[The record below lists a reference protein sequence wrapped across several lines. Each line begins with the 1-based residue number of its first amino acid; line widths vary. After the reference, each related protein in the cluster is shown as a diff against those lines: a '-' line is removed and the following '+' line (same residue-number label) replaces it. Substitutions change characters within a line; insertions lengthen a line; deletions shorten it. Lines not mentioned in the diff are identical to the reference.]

1 MYGNFLRLKDTIG
14 SGVMLPTHRGVF
26 PHGII
31 PSSGGTF
38 VEKKGALGNILIII
52 AGLFWGSMGI
62 FVRHLNGLGFTSIQV
77 ACLRLV
83 MAGVLFALIL
93 LIKDPKGFRINVRDI
108 PLFLALGLVSI
119 LFFTC
124 CYFTAIRL
132 MTMSTAAILLYTS
145 PIWVMILAII
155 FLKEKVTSKK
165 IIALVLA
172 FAGCVLVS
180 GFGGKVSIIGILVGL
195 GSGLGYG
202 LYSIFG
208 TFALKKYSPLTV
220 TCYTFLIAGLGS
232 IVVSNPVDLAAKI
245 SAADNKLAL
254 FGFVLLTSVVTAVK
268 PFLLYTLGL
277 NMTTAGKAAVLA
289 TVEPAAAT
297 LFGFFVMKETVG
309 PAAIAGIALVFA
321 TIIILSVGKKES

>member
-1 MYGNFLRLKDTIG
+1 M
-14 SGVMLPTHRGVF
+14 
-26 PHGII
+26 
-31 PSSGGTF
+31 
-38 VEKKGALGNILIII
+38 EKKGYLGDILIII

-62 FVRHLNGLGFTSIQV
+62 FVRHLNDLGFSSIQV
-77 ACLRLV
+77 ACLRLTT
-83 MAGVLFALIL
+83 AGILFALIL
-93 LIKDPKGFRINVRDI
+93 LIKDRKGFKIALRDI

-145 PIWVMILAII
+145 PIWVMVLAII
-155 FLKEKVTSKK
+155 FLKEKFTIQKL
-165 IIALVLA
+165 IALILA

-180 GFGGKVSIIGILVGL
+180 GFGGKVTVVGILVGL

-208 TFALKKYSPLTV
+208 TFALKKYSPYTV

-232 IVVSNPVDLAAKI
+232 IFVANPVDLVSKI
-245 SAADNKLAL
+245 STIENKPAL
-254 FGFVLLTSVVTAVK
+254 FGFVLLTAVVTAVI

-309 PAAIAGIALVFA
+309 PVAIAGILLVFA
-321 TIIILSVGKKES
+321 AIIVLSLRKKES

>member
-1 MYGNFLRLKDTIG
+1 MNR
-14 SGVMLPTHRGVF
+14 
-26 PHGII
+26 GII
-31 PSSGGTF
+31 RPLGGT
-38 VEKKGALGNILIII
+38 VVEKTEKKGALGGILIVI
-52 AGLFWGSMGI
+52 AGLFWGSMGL
-62 FVRHLNGLGFTSIQV
+62 FVRHLNSLGFTSIQV

-83 MAGVLFALIL
+83 TAGILFALIL
-93 LIKDPKGFRINVRDI
+93 LIKDPKGFKISPKDI

-145 PIWVMILAII
+145 PIWVMILAVF
-155 FLKEKVTSKK
+155 FLKEKINTKK

-180 GFGGKVSIIGILVGL
+180 GFGGKVTPVGILVGL

-208 TFALKKYSPLTV
+208 SFALKKYSPLTV
-220 TCYTFLIAGLGS
+220 TCYTFLIAGAGS
-232 IVVSNPVDLAAKI
+232 VFVSDPADLITKI
-245 SAADNKLAL
+245 SSNGNKPAL
-254 FGFVLLTSVVTAVK
+254 FGFVLLTSVITAVI

-277 NMTTAGKAAVLA
+277 NRTTAGRAAVLA

-297 LFGFFVMKETVG
+297 LFGFFVMKETIG
-309 PAAIAGIALVFA
+309 PVAVLGILLVFA
-321 TIIILSVGKKES
+321 AIMILSIRNKETVKP

>member
-1 MYGNFLRLKDTIG
+1 M
-14 SGVMLPTHRGVF
+14 
-26 PHGII
+26 
-31 PSSGGTF
+31 
-38 VEKKGALGNILIII
+38 EKHSVTGDILIII

-62 FVRHLNGLGFTSIQV
+62 FVRHLNGLGFTSVQV

-83 MAGVLFALIL
+83 TAGILFAVIL
-93 LIKDPKGFRINVRDI
+93 LIKDPKGFKIKVKDI

-145 PIWVMILAII
+145 PIWVMILAVI
-155 FLKEKVTSKK
+155 FLKEKLTARKV
-165 IIALVLA
+165 IALILA

-180 GFGGKVSIIGILVGL
+180 GFGGKVTLPGILFGL

-208 TFALKKYSPLTV
+208 SFALRKYSPFTV

-232 IVVSNPVDLAAKI
+232 IAVSDPADLFSKI
-245 SAADNKLAL
+245 ASADNRLAL
-254 FGFVLLTSVVTAVK
+254 AGFVLLTAVVTAVI
-268 PFLLYTLGL
+268 PFLFYTLGL
-277 NMTTAGKAAVLA
+277 NRTTAGRAAVLA

-297 LFGFFVMKETVG
+297 LFGVFVMNER
-309 PAAIAGIALVFA
+309 IGIASAVGILLVFA
-321 TIIILSVGKKES
+321 AIIVLSIKQKKQDN

>member
-1 MYGNFLRLKDTIG
+1 MENTAA
-14 SGVMLPTHRGVF
+14 
-26 PHGII
+26 
-31 PSSGGTF
+31 
-38 VEKKGALGNILIII
+38 KKSPLGDILIII

-77 ACLRLV
+77 ACVRLV
-83 MAGVLFALIL
+83 TAGIIFALIL
-93 LIKDPKGFRINVRDI
+93 LIKDPKGFRISIKDI
-108 PLFLALGLVSI
+108 PLFFALGLVSI

-145 PIWVMILAII
+145 PIWVMLLSVI
-155 FLKEKVTSKK
+155 FLKEKITSRK
-165 IIALVLA
+165 ITALILA

-180 GFGGKVSIIGILVGL
+180 GFGGKVTLTGVLAGL

-208 TFALKKYSPLTV
+208 TFALKKYKPLTV

-232 IVVSNPVDLAAKI
+232 VFVSDPADLISKI
-245 SAADNKLAL
+245 SAAESMPKL
-254 FGFVLLTSVVTAVK
+254 FGFIVLTAIVTAVI
-268 PFLLYTLGL
+268 PFLLYTVGL
-277 NMTTAGKAAVLA
+277 NMTTASKAAVLA

-297 LFGFFVMKETVG
+297 LFGFFVMKETIG
-309 PAAIAGIALVFA
+309 PAAICGIVLVFA
-321 TIIILSVGKKES
+321 AITVLSVQPRKEK

>member
-1 MYGNFLRLKDTIG
+1 M
-14 SGVMLPTHRGVF
+14 
-26 PHGII
+26 
-31 PSSGGTF
+31 
-38 VEKKGALGNILIII
+38 EKHSVTGDILIII

-62 FVRHLNGLGFTSIQV
+62 FVRHLNGLGFTSVQV

-83 MAGVLFALIL
+83 TAGILFAVIL
-93 LIKDPKGFRINVRDI
+93 LIKDPKGFKIKVKDI
-108 PLFLALGLVSI
+108 PLFLALGFVSI

-145 PIWVMILAII
+145 PIWVMILAVI
-155 FLKEKVTSKK
+155 FLKEKLTARKV
-165 IIALVLA
+165 IALVLA

-180 GFGGKVSIIGILVGL
+180 GFGGKVTLPGILVGL

-208 TFALKKYSPLTV
+208 SFALRKYSPFTV

-232 IVVSNPVDLAAKI
+232 IAVSDPADLFSKI
-245 SAADNKLAL
+245 ASADNRLAL
-254 FGFVLLTSVVTAVK
+254 AGFVLLTAVVTAVI
-268 PFLLYTLGL
+268 PFLFYTLGL
-277 NMTTAGKAAVLA
+277 NRTTAGRAAVLA

-297 LFGFFVMKETVG
+297 LFGVFVMNER
-309 PAAIAGIALVFA
+309 IGIASAVGILLVFA
-321 TIIILSVGKKES
+321 AIIVLSIKQKKQDN

>member
-1 MYGNFLRLKDTIG
+1 M
-14 SGVMLPTHRGVF
+14 
-26 PHGII
+26 
-31 PSSGGTF
+31 
-38 VEKKGALGNILIII
+38 EKKGYLGDILIII

-62 FVRHLNGLGFTSIQV
+62 FVRHLNDLGFSSIQV
-77 ACLRLV
+77 ACLRLTT
-83 MAGVLFALIL
+83 AGILFALIL
-93 LIKDPKGFRINVRDI
+93 LIKYRKGFKIALRDI

-155 FLKEKVTSKK
+155 FLKEKFTIQKL
-165 IIALVLA
+165 IALILA

-180 GFGGKVSIIGILVGL
+180 GFGGKITVVGILVGL

-208 TFALKKYSPLTV
+208 TFALKKYSPYTV

-232 IVVSNPVDLAAKI
+232 IFVANPVDLASKI
-245 SAADNKLAL
+245 SAVENKPAL
-254 FGFVLLTSVVTAVK
+254 FGFVLLTAVVTAVI

-297 LFGFFVMKETVG
+297 LFGFFVMKEKVG
-309 PAAIAGIALVFA
+309 PVAIVGIVLVFA
-321 TIIILSVGKKES
+321 AIIVLGLKKKPADQ

>member
-1 MYGNFLRLKDTIG
+1 M
-14 SGVMLPTHRGVF
+14 
-26 PHGII
+26 
-31 PSSGGTF
+31 
-38 VEKKGALGNILIII
+38 EKKGYLGDILIII

-62 FVRHLNGLGFTSIQV
+62 FVRHLNDLGFSSIQV
-77 ACLRLV
+77 ACLRLTT
-83 MAGVLFALIL
+83 AGILFALIL
-93 LIKDPKGFRINVRDI
+93 LIKDRKGFKISLRDI

-145 PIWVMILAII
+145 PIWVMVLAII
-155 FLKEKVTSKK
+155 FLKEKFTIQKL
-165 IIALVLA
+165 IALILA

-180 GFGGKVSIIGILVGL
+180 GFGGKVTVVGILVGL

-208 TFALKKYSPLTV
+208 TFALKKYSPYTV

-232 IVVSNPVDLAAKI
+232 IFVADPVDLVSKI
-245 SAADNKLAL
+245 SSIENKPAL
-254 FGFVLLTSVVTAVK
+254 FGFVLLTAVVTAVI

-309 PAAIAGIALVFA
+309 PVAIAGILLVFA
-321 TIIILSVGKKES
+321 AIIVLSLRKKES

>member
-1 MYGNFLRLKDTIG
+1 MGKTKNYIG
-14 SGVMLPTHRGVF
+14 D
-26 PHGII
+26 
-31 PSSGGTF
+31 
-38 VEKKGALGNILIII
+38 ILIII

-62 FVRHLNGLGFTSIQV
+62 FVHHLNDLGFTSIQV
-77 ACLRLV
+77 ACLRLTT
-83 MAGVLFALIL
+83 AGLIFALVL
-93 LIKDPKGFRINVRDI
+93 LIKDRKGFKINAKDI

-145 PIWVMILAII
+145 PIWVMVLAII
-155 FLKEKVTSKK
+155 FLKEKFSVQKL
-165 IIALVLA
+165 IALVLA

-180 GFGGKVSIIGILVGL
+180 GFGGKVTVVGILVGL

-208 TFALKKYSPLTV
+208 TFALKKYSPYTV
-220 TCYTFLIAGLGS
+220 TCYTFLVAGFGS
-232 IVVSNPVDLAAKI
+232 IFVANPPDLIAKI
-245 SAADNKLAL
+245 SAVDNKLSL
-254 FGFVLLTSVVTAVK
+254 FGFVLLTAVVTAVI

-277 NMTTAGKAAVLA
+277 NKTTAGRAAVLA

-297 LFGFFVMKETVG
+297 LFGFFVMGEKVG
-309 PAAIAGIALVFA
+309 LVAIAGIILVFA
-321 TIIILSVGKKES
+321 AIVVLSVKSTSK

>member
-1 MYGNFLRLKDTIG
+1 MC
-14 SGVMLPTHRGVF
+14 
-26 PHGII
+26 
-31 PSSGGTF
+31 
-38 VEKKGALGNILIII
+38 VEKKSYLGDILIII

-62 FVRHLNGLGFTSIQV
+62 FVRHLNNLGFTSIQV
-77 ACLRLV
+77 ACLRLTT
-83 MAGVLFALIL
+83 AGILFAIIL
-93 LIKDPKGFRINVRDI
+93 LIKDPKGFKIKVRDI

-155 FLKEKVTSKK
+155 FLKEKITVQK
-165 IIALVLA
+165 IAALILA

-180 GFGGKVSIIGILVGL
+180 GFGGKVSVIGMLVGL

-232 IVVSNPVDLAAKI
+232 IVVASPADLI
-245 SAADNKLAL
+245 SRISSSGNLLNL
-254 FGFVLLTSVVTAVK
+254 FGFMLLTSIVTAVI

-297 LFGFFVMKETVG
+297 LFGFFVMKETIG
-309 PAAIAGIALVFA
+309 PVAIAGIALVFA
-321 TIIILSVGKKES
+321 AIAVLSIHK

>member
-1 MYGNFLRLKDTIG
+1 
-14 SGVMLPTHRGVF
+14 
-26 PHGII
+26 
-31 PSSGGTF
+31 
-38 VEKKGALGNILIII
+38 VEKNSLLGDILIII

-83 MAGVLFALIL
+83 FAGILFALIL
-93 LIKDPKGFRINVRDI
+93 LIRDPKGFKIKPKDI

-145 PIWVMILAII
+145 PIWVMILAVI
-155 FLKEKVTSKK
+155 FLKEKITVQK
-165 IIALVLA
+165 IIALILA

-180 GFGGKVSIIGILVGL
+180 GFGGKVTVIGILVGL

-220 TCYTFLIAGLGS
+220 TCYTFLIAGTGS
-232 IVVSNPVDLAAKI
+232 VIVADPVGLIAKI
-245 SAADNKLAL
+245 NASGSRLSL
-254 FGFVLLTSVVTAVK
+254 FGFVLLTSVVTAVI
-268 PFLLYTLGL
+268 PFLFYTLGL
-277 NMTTAGKAAVLA
+277 NRTTAGKAAVLA

-297 LFGFFVMKETVG
+297 LFGFFVMKEQVG
-309 PAAIAGIALVFA
+309 PVSVLGILLVFA
-321 TIIILSVGKKES
+321 AIFVLSVKKRATSQN

>member
-1 MYGNFLRLKDTIG
+1 M
-14 SGVMLPTHRGVF
+14 
-26 PHGII
+26 
-31 PSSGGTF
+31 
-38 VEKKGALGNILIII
+38 EKKGYLGDILIII

-62 FVRHLNGLGFTSIQV
+62 FVRHLNDLGFSSIQV
-77 ACLRLV
+77 ACLRLTT
-83 MAGVLFALIL
+83 AGILFALIL
-93 LIKDPKGFRINVRDI
+93 LIKDRKGFKIALRDI

-155 FLKEKVTSKK
+155 FLKEKFTIQKL
-165 IIALVLA
+165 IALILA

-180 GFGGKVSIIGILVGL
+180 GFGGKVTVVGILVGL

-208 TFALKKYSPLTV
+208 TFALKKYSPYTV

-232 IVVSNPVDLAAKI
+232 IFVSNPVDLVSKI
-245 SAADNKLAL
+245 SSIENKPAL
-254 FGFVLLTSVVTAVK
+254 FGFVLLTAVVTAVI

-309 PAAIAGIALVFA
+309 PVAIAGILLVFA
-321 TIIILSVGKKES
+321 AIIVLSLRKKES

>member
-1 MYGNFLRLKDTIG
+1 M
-14 SGVMLPTHRGVF
+14 
-26 PHGII
+26 
-31 PSSGGTF
+31 
-38 VEKKGALGNILIII
+38 EKKSFLGDILIII

-77 ACLRLV
+77 ACMRLTT
-83 MAGVLFALIL
+83 AGIIFALIL
-93 LIKDPKGFRINVRDI
+93 LIKEPKGFKIKPKDI

-155 FLKEKVTSKK
+155 FLKEKITPQKV
-165 IIALVLA
+165 IALILA
-172 FAGCVLVS
+172 FIGCVLVS
-180 GFGGKVSIIGILVGL
+180 GFGGKVSAIGILVGL

-208 TFALKKYSPLTV
+208 TFALRKYSPFTV
-220 TCYTFLIAGLGS
+220 TTYTFLIAGLGS
-232 IVVSNPVDLAAKI
+232 ILVANPVDLADKI
-245 SAADNKLAL
+245 TKTESKPGLL
-254 FGFVLLTSVVTAVK
+254 GFVLLTSVVTAVI

-277 NMTTAGKAAVLA
+277 NRTTAGKAAVLA

-297 LFGFFVMKETVG
+297 LFGFFVMGEKIG
-309 PAAIAGIALVFA
+309 IIAICGILMVFLA
-321 TIIILSVGKKES
+321 IIVLSLREKASK

>member
-1 MYGNFLRLKDTIG
+1 MEKT
-14 SGVMLPTHRGVF
+14 
-26 PHGII
+26 
-31 PSSGGTF
+31 
-38 VEKKGALGNILIII
+38 EKKGALGGILIVI
-52 AGLFWGSMGI
+52 AGLFWGSMGL
-62 FVRHLNGLGFTSIQV
+62 FVRHLNSLGFTSIQV

-83 MAGVLFALIL
+83 TAGILFALIL
-93 LIKDPKGFRINVRDI
+93 LIKDPKGFKISPKDI

-145 PIWVMILAII
+145 PIWVMILAVF
-155 FLKEKVTSKK
+155 FLKEKINTKK
-165 IIALVLA
+165 IIALILA

-180 GFGGKVSIIGILVGL
+180 GFGGKVTPVGILVGL

-208 TFALKKYSPLTV
+208 SFALKKYSPLTV
-220 TCYTFLIAGLGS
+220 TCYTFLIAGAGS
-232 IVVSNPVDLAAKI
+232 VFVSNPADLITKI
-245 SAADNKLAL
+245 SSNSNKPAL
-254 FGFVLLTSVVTAVK
+254 FGFVLLTSVITAVI

-277 NMTTAGKAAVLA
+277 NRTTAGRAAVLA

-297 LFGFFVMKETVG
+297 LFGFFVMKETIG
-309 PAAIAGIALVFA
+309 PVAVLGILLVFA
-321 TIIILSVGKKES
+321 AIMILSIRNKETVKP

>member
-1 MYGNFLRLKDTIG
+1 M
-14 SGVMLPTHRGVF
+14 
-26 PHGII
+26 
-31 PSSGGTF
+31 
-38 VEKKGALGNILIII
+38 EKKSILGDILIII

-62 FVRHLNGLGFTSIQV
+62 FVRHLNELGFSSIQV

-83 MAGVLFALIL
+83 TAGILFAIIL
-93 LIKDPKGFRINVRDI
+93 LIKDPKGFKISIRDI
-108 PLFLALGLVSI
+108 PLFLALGIVSI

-155 FLKEKVTSKK
+155 FLKEKFSIQKL
-165 IIALVLA
+165 IALILA

-180 GFGGKVSIIGILVGL
+180 GFGGKVTVVGILVGL

-208 TFALKKYSPLTV
+208 TFALKKYSTFTV
-220 TCYTFLIAGLGS
+220 TCYTVLIAGLGS
-232 IVVSNPVDLAAKI
+232 IFVANPPDLISKI
-245 SAADNKLAL
+245 QAVDNKLSL
-254 FGFVLLTSVVTAVK
+254 FGFVLLTSVVTAVI
-268 PFLLYTLGL
+268 PFMLYTLGL
-277 NMTTAGKAAVLA
+277 NITTAGRAAVLA

-297 LFGFFVMKETVG
+297 LFGFFVMGETVG
-309 PAAIAGIALVFA
+309 PIAIAGILLVFA
-321 TIIILSVGKKES
+321 AIVVLSLKTK

>member
-1 MYGNFLRLKDTIG
+1 M
-14 SGVMLPTHRGVF
+14 
-26 PHGII
+26 
-31 PSSGGTF
+31 
-38 VEKKGALGNILIII
+38 EKKGYLGDILIII

-62 FVRHLNGLGFTSIQV
+62 FVRHLNDLGFSSIQV
-77 ACLRLV
+77 ACLRLTT
-83 MAGVLFALIL
+83 AGILFALIL
-93 LIKDPKGFRINVRDI
+93 LIKDRKGFKIALRDI

-145 PIWVMILAII
+145 PIWVMVLAII
-155 FLKEKVTSKK
+155 FLKEKFTIQKL
-165 IIALVLA
+165 IALILA

-180 GFGGKVSIIGILVGL
+180 GFGGKVTVVGILVGL

-208 TFALKKYSPLTV
+208 TFALKKYSPYTV

-232 IVVSNPVDLAAKI
+232 IFVANPVDLVSKI
-245 SAADNKLAL
+245 SAIENKPAL
-254 FGFVLLTSVVTAVK
+254 FGFVLLTAVVTAVI

-309 PAAIAGIALVFA
+309 PVAIAGILLVFA
-321 TIIILSVGKKES
+321 AIIVLSLRKKEV

>member
-1 MYGNFLRLKDTIG
+1 M
-14 SGVMLPTHRGVF
+14 
-26 PHGII
+26 
-31 PSSGGTF
+31 
-38 VEKKGALGNILIII
+38 EKHSVTGDILIII

-62 FVRHLNGLGFTSIQV
+62 FVRHLNGLGFTSVQV

-83 MAGVLFALIL
+83 TAGILFAVIL
-93 LIKDPKGFRINVRDI
+93 LIKDPKGFKIKLKDI

-145 PIWVMILAII
+145 PIWVMILAVI
-155 FLKEKVTSKK
+155 FLKEKLTARKV
-165 IIALVLA
+165 IALILA

-180 GFGGKVSIIGILVGL
+180 GFGGKVTLPGILVGL

-208 TFALKKYSPLTV
+208 SFALRKYSPFTV

-232 IVVSNPVDLAAKI
+232 IAVSDPADLFSKI
-245 SAADNKLAL
+245 ASADNRLAL
-254 FGFVLLTSVVTAVK
+254 AGFVLLTAVVTAVI
-268 PFLLYTLGL
+268 PFLFYTLGL
-277 NMTTAGKAAVLA
+277 NRTTAGRAAVLA

-297 LFGFFVMKETVG
+297 LFGVFVMNER
-309 PAAIAGIALVFA
+309 IGIASAVGILLVFA
-321 TIIILSVGKKES
+321 AIIVLSIKQKKQDN

>member
-1 MYGNFLRLKDTIG
+1 M
-14 SGVMLPTHRGVF
+14 
-26 PHGII
+26 
-31 PSSGGTF
+31 
-38 VEKKGALGNILIII
+38 EKHSFTGDILIII

-62 FVRHLNGLGFTSIQV
+62 FVRHLNGLGFTSVQV

-83 MAGVLFALIL
+83 TAGILFAVIL
-93 LIKDPKGFRINVRDI
+93 LIKDPKGFKIKVKDI
-108 PLFLALGLVSI
+108 PLVLALGLVSI

-145 PIWVMILAII
+145 PIWVMILAVI
-155 FLKEKVTSKK
+155 FLKEKLTARKV
-165 IIALVLA
+165 IALVLA

-180 GFGGKVSIIGILVGL
+180 GFGGKVTLPGILVGL

-208 TFALKKYSPLTV
+208 SFALRKYSPFTV

-232 IVVSNPVDLAAKI
+232 IAVSDPADLFSKI
-245 SAADNKLAL
+245 ASADNRLAL
-254 FGFVLLTSVVTAVK
+254 AGFVLLTAVVTAVI
-268 PFLLYTLGL
+268 PFLFYTLGL
-277 NMTTAGKAAVLA
+277 NRTTAGRAAVLA

-297 LFGFFVMKETVG
+297 LFGVFVMNER
-309 PAAIAGIALVFA
+309 IGIASAVGILLVFA
-321 TIIILSVGKKES
+321 AIIVLSIKQKKQDN

>member
-1 MYGNFLRLKDTIG
+1 MDKKSFLGD
-14 SGVMLPTHRGVF
+14 
-26 PHGII
+26 
-31 PSSGGTF
+31 
-38 VEKKGALGNILIII
+38 ILIII

-77 ACLRLV
+77 ACLRLT
-83 MAGVLFALIL
+83 MAGVIFALIL
-93 LIKDPKGFRINVRDI
+93 LIKDPKGFKIKLKDI

-155 FLKEKVTSKK
+155 FLKEKITLNK

-172 FAGCVLVS
+172 FIGCVLVS
-180 GFGGKVSIIGILVGL
+180 GFGGKISVVGILVGL

-208 TFALKKYSPLTV
+208 TFALRKYSPYTV
-220 TCYTFLIAGLGS
+220 TTYTFLIAGLGS
-232 IVVSNPVDLAAKI
+232 IFVANPADLADKI
-245 SAADNKLAL
+245 SKTESLPGL
-254 FGFVLLTSVVTAVK
+254 LGFVLLTSVVTAVI

-277 NMTTAGKAAVLA
+277 NRTSAGKAAVLA

-297 LFGFFVMKETVG
+297 LFGFFVMGEMIG
-309 PAAIAGIALVFA
+309 PVAICGILLVFA
-321 TIIILSVGKKES
+321 AIIVLSIQRKK

>member
-1 MYGNFLRLKDTIG
+1 M
-14 SGVMLPTHRGVF
+14 
-26 PHGII
+26 
-31 PSSGGTF
+31 
-38 VEKKGALGNILIII
+38 EKKGYLGDILIII

-62 FVRHLNGLGFTSIQV
+62 FVRHLNDLGFSSIQV
-77 ACLRLV
+77 ACLRLTT
-83 MAGVLFALIL
+83 AGILFALIL
-93 LIKDPKGFRINVRDI
+93 LIKDRKGFKIALRDI

-145 PIWVMILAII
+145 PIWVMVLAII
-155 FLKEKVTSKK
+155 FLKEKFTIQKL
-165 IIALVLA
+165 IALILA

-180 GFGGKVSIIGILVGL
+180 GFGGKVTVVGLLVGL

-208 TFALKKYSPLTV
+208 TFALKKYSPYTV

-232 IVVSNPVDLAAKI
+232 IFVSNPVDLISKI
-245 SAADNKLAL
+245 SAIENKPAL
-254 FGFVLLTSVVTAVK
+254 FGFVLLTAVVTAVI

-309 PAAIAGIALVFA
+309 PVAIAGILLVFA
-321 TIIILSVGKKES
+321 AIIVLSLRKKES

>member
-1 MYGNFLRLKDTIG
+1 M
-14 SGVMLPTHRGVF
+14 
-26 PHGII
+26 
-31 PSSGGTF
+31 
-38 VEKKGALGNILIII
+38 EKKGYLGDILIII

-62 FVRHLNGLGFTSIQV
+62 FVRHLNDLGFSSIQV
-77 ACLRLV
+77 ACLRLTT
-83 MAGVLFALIL
+83 AGLLFALIL
-93 LIKDPKGFRINVRDI
+93 LIKDRKGFKIALRDI

-145 PIWVMILAII
+145 PIWVMVLAII
-155 FLKEKVTSKK
+155 FLKEKFTIQKL
-165 IIALVLA
+165 IALILA

-180 GFGGKVSIIGILVGL
+180 GFGGKVTVVGILVGL

-208 TFALKKYSPLTV
+208 TFALKKYSPYTV

-232 IVVSNPVDLAAKI
+232 IFVANPVDLISKI
-245 SAADNKLAL
+245 SAIENKPAL
-254 FGFVLLTSVVTAVK
+254 FGFVLLTAVVTAVI
-268 PFLLYTLGL
+268 PFLLYTLRL

-309 PAAIAGIALVFA
+309 PVAIAGILLVFA
-321 TIIILSVGKKES
+321 AIIVLSLRKKEA

>member
-1 MYGNFLRLKDTIG
+1 M
-14 SGVMLPTHRGVF
+14 
-26 PHGII
+26 
-31 PSSGGTF
+31 
-38 VEKKGALGNILIII
+38 EKKGYLGDILIII

-62 FVRHLNGLGFTSIQV
+62 FVRHLNDLGFSSIQV
-77 ACLRLV
+77 ACLRLTT
-83 MAGVLFALIL
+83 AGILFALIL
-93 LIKDPKGFRINVRDI
+93 LIKDRKGFKIALRDI

-145 PIWVMILAII
+145 PIWVMVLAII
-155 FLKEKVTSKK
+155 FLKEKFTIQKL
-165 IIALVLA
+165 IALILA

-180 GFGGKVSIIGILVGL
+180 GFGGKVTVVGILVGL

-208 TFALKKYSPLTV
+208 TFALKKYSPYTV

-232 IVVSNPVDLAAKI
+232 IFVSNPVDLISMI
-245 SAADNKLAL
+245 SAIENKPAL
-254 FGFVLLTSVVTAVK
+254 FGFVLLTAVVTAVI

-309 PAAIAGIALVFA
+309 PVAIAGILLVFA
-321 TIIILSVGKKES
+321 AIIVLSLRKKEA

>member
-1 MYGNFLRLKDTIG
+1 MENTAA
-14 SGVMLPTHRGVF
+14 
-26 PHGII
+26 
-31 PSSGGTF
+31 
-38 VEKKGALGNILIII
+38 KKSPLGDILIII

-62 FVRHLNGLGFTSIQV
+62 FVRRLNGLGFTSIQV
-77 ACLRLV
+77 ACVRLV
-83 MAGVLFALIL
+83 TAGIIFALIL
-93 LIKDPKGFRINVRDI
+93 LIKDPKGFRISIKDI

-145 PIWVMILAII
+145 PIWVMVLSVI
-155 FLKEKVTSKK
+155 FLKEKITSRK
-165 IIALVLA
+165 ITALILA

-180 GFGGKVSIIGILVGL
+180 GFGGKVTLTGVLAGL

-208 TFALKKYSPLTV
+208 TFALKKYKPLTV

-232 IVVSNPVDLAAKI
+232 VFVSDPADLISKI
-245 SAADNKLAL
+245 SAAESMPKL
-254 FGFVLLTSVVTAVK
+254 FGFIVLTAIVTAVI
-268 PFLLYTLGL
+268 PFLLYTVGL
-277 NMTTAGKAAVLA
+277 NMTTASKAAVLA

-297 LFGFFVMKETVG
+297 LFGFFVMKETIG
-309 PAAIAGIALVFA
+309 PAAICGIVLVFA
-321 TIIILSVGKKES
+321 AITVLSVQPRKEK

>member
-1 MYGNFLRLKDTIG
+1 M
-14 SGVMLPTHRGVF
+14 
-26 PHGII
+26 
-31 PSSGGTF
+31 
-38 VEKKGALGNILIII
+38 EKKSYLGDILIII

-62 FVRHLNGLGFTSIQV
+62 FVRHLNDLGFSSIQV
-77 ACLRLV
+77 ACLRLTT
-83 MAGVLFALIL
+83 AGILFALIL
-93 LIKDPKGFRINVRDI
+93 LIKDRKGFKIALRDI

-145 PIWVMILAII
+145 PIWVMVLAII
-155 FLKEKVTSKK
+155 FLKEKFTIQKL
-165 IIALVLA
+165 IALILA

-180 GFGGKVSIIGILVGL
+180 GFGGKVTVVGILVGL

-208 TFALKKYSPLTV
+208 TFALKKYSPYTV

-232 IVVSNPVDLAAKI
+232 IFVSNPVDLVSKI
-245 SAADNKLAL
+245 SSIENKPAL
-254 FGFVLLTSVVTAVK
+254 FGFVLLTAVVTAVI

-309 PAAIAGIALVFA
+309 PVAIAGILLVFA
-321 TIIILSVGKKES
+321 AIIVLSLRKKEA

>member
-1 MYGNFLRLKDTIG
+1 M
-14 SGVMLPTHRGVF
+14 
-26 PHGII
+26 
-31 PSSGGTF
+31 
-38 VEKKGALGNILIII
+38 EKKGFLGDILIII

-62 FVRHLNGLGFTSIQV
+62 FVRHLNDLGFSSIQV
-77 ACLRLV
+77 ACLRLTT
-83 MAGVLFALIL
+83 AGILFALIL
-93 LIKDPKGFRINVRDI
+93 LIKDRKGFKIKARDI
-108 PLFLALGLVSI
+108 PLFLALGIVSI

-155 FLKEKVTSKK
+155 FLKEKITVQK
-165 IIALVLA
+165 IIALILA

-180 GFGGKVSIIGILVGL
+180 GFGGKITVAGILVGL

-208 TFALKKYSPLTV
+208 TFALKKYSPYTV
-220 TCYTFLIAGLGS
+220 TCYTFLIAGAGS
-232 IVVSNPVDLAAKI
+232 IIVANPPDLLAKI
-245 SAADNKLAL
+245 SAVENKPAL
-254 FGFVLLTSVVTAVK
+254 IGFVLLTSVVTAVI

-297 LFGFFVMKETVG
+297 LFGFFVMKETAG
-309 PAAIAGIALVFA
+309 PVAIAGILLVFA
-321 TIIILSVGKKES
+321 AIIILSIRKKEA

>member
-1 MYGNFLRLKDTIG
+1 M
-14 SGVMLPTHRGVF
+14 
-26 PHGII
+26 
-31 PSSGGTF
+31 
-38 VEKKGALGNILIII
+38 EKKGYLGDILIII

-62 FVRHLNGLGFTSIQV
+62 FVRHLNDLGFSSIQV
-77 ACLRLV
+77 ACLRLTT
-83 MAGVLFALIL
+83 AGILFALIL
-93 LIKDPKGFRINVRDI
+93 LIKDRKGFKIALRDI

-145 PIWVMILAII
+145 PIWVMVLAII
-155 FLKEKVTSKK
+155 FLKEKFTIQKL
-165 IIALVLA
+165 IALILA
-172 FAGCVLVS
+172 FAGCILVS
-180 GFGGKVSIIGILVGL
+180 GFGGKVTVMGILVGL

-208 TFALKKYSPLTV
+208 TFALKKYSPYTV

-232 IVVSNPVDLAAKI
+232 IFVSDPVDLVSKI
-245 SAADNKLAL
+245 SAVENKPAL
-254 FGFVLLTSVVTAVK
+254 FGFVLLTAVVTAVI

-309 PAAIAGIALVFA
+309 PVAIAGILLVFA
-321 TIIILSVGKKES
+321 AIIVLSLHKKEA

>member
-1 MYGNFLRLKDTIG
+1 M
-14 SGVMLPTHRGVF
+14 
-26 PHGII
+26 
-31 PSSGGTF
+31 
-38 VEKKGALGNILIII
+38 EKKGFLGDVLIMI

-62 FVRHLNGLGFTSIQV
+62 FVRHLNALGFTSIQV

-83 MAGVLFALIL
+83 TAGILFALIL
-93 LIKDPKGFRINVRDI
+93 LIKDPKGFKISLKDV

-145 PIWVMILAII
+145 PIWVMILAVI
-155 FLKEKVTSKK
+155 FLKEKINARK
-165 IIALVLA
+165 IVSLVLA

-180 GFGGKVSIIGILVGL
+180 GFGGKVTPVGILVGL
-195 GSGLGYG
+195 GSGLSYG

-208 TFALKKYSPLTV
+208 TYALKKYSPLTV
-220 TCYTFLIAGLGS
+220 TCYTFLIAGAGS
-232 IVVSNPVDLAAKI
+232 VFVSNPVDLLSKI
-245 SAADNKLAL
+245 NAADDKPAL
-254 FGFVLLTSVVTAVK
+254 FGFVLLTSVITAVI

-277 NMTTAGKAAVLA
+277 NRTTAGRAAVLA

-297 LFGFFVMKETVG
+297 LFGLFVMKENIG
-309 PAAIAGIALVFA
+309 PVAVLGIILVFMA
-321 TIIILSVGKKES
+321 IIILSIKKKTSDN

>member
-1 MYGNFLRLKDTIG
+1 M
-14 SGVMLPTHRGVF
+14 
-26 PHGII
+26 
-31 PSSGGTF
+31 
-38 VEKKGALGNILIII
+38 EKKGYLGDILIII

-62 FVRHLNGLGFTSIQV
+62 FVRHLNGLGFSSIQV
-77 ACLRLV
+77 ACLRLTT
-83 MAGVLFALIL
+83 AGILFALIL
-93 LIKDPKGFRINVRDI
+93 LIKDRKGFKIALRDI

-145 PIWVMILAII
+145 PIWVMVLAII
-155 FLKEKVTSKK
+155 FLKEKFTIQKL
-165 IIALVLA
+165 IALILA
-172 FAGCVLVS
+172 FAGCILVS
-180 GFGGKVSIIGILVGL
+180 GFGGKVTVMGILVGL

-208 TFALKKYSPLTV
+208 TFALKNYSPYTV

-232 IVVSNPVDLAAKI
+232 IFVADPVDLVSKI
-245 SAADNKLAL
+245 SAVENKPAL
-254 FGFVLLTSVVTAVK
+254 FGFVLLTAVVTAVI

-309 PAAIAGIALVFA
+309 PVAIAGILLVFA
-321 TIIILSVGKKES
+321 AIIVLSLRKKEV

>member
-1 MYGNFLRLKDTIG
+1 M
-14 SGVMLPTHRGVF
+14 
-26 PHGII
+26 
-31 PSSGGTF
+31 
-38 VEKKGALGNILIII
+38 GNILIIV

-62 FVRHLNGLGFTSIQV
+62 FVRHLNVLGFSSIQV
-77 ACLRLV
+77 ACLRLTT
-83 MAGVLFALIL
+83 AGVIFALIL
-93 LIKDPKGFRINVRDI
+93 LIKDRKGFRIKARDI

-155 FLKEKVTSKK
+155 FLKEKITLQK
-165 IIALVLA
+165 ILALILA
-172 FAGCVLVS
+172 FAGCILVS
-180 GFGGKVSIIGILVGL
+180 GFGGKVTLIGILVGL

-208 TFALKKYSPLTV
+208 TFALKKYSPYTV

-232 IVVSNPVDLAAKI
+232 VFAANPIDLFAKI
-245 SAADNKLAL
+245 SAVENKPAL
-254 FGFVLLTSVVTAVK
+254 IGFVLLTAVVTAVI

-309 PAAIAGIALVFA
+309 PVAICGIFLVFA
-321 TIIILSVGKKES
+321 AIIVLSIKKKES

>member
-1 MYGNFLRLKDTIG
+1 MENTAA
-14 SGVMLPTHRGVF
+14 
-26 PHGII
+26 
-31 PSSGGTF
+31 
-38 VEKKGALGNILIII
+38 KKSPLGDILIII

-77 ACLRLV
+77 ACVRLV
-83 MAGVLFALIL
+83 TAGIIFALIL
-93 LIKDPKGFRINVRDI
+93 LIKDPKGFRISIKDI

-145 PIWVMILAII
+145 PIWVMVLSVI
-155 FLKEKVTSKK
+155 FLKEKITSRK
-165 IIALVLA
+165 ITALILA

-180 GFGGKVSIIGILVGL
+180 GFGGKVTLTGVLAGL

-208 TFALKKYSPLTV
+208 TFALKKYKPLTV
-220 TCYTFLIAGLGS
+220 TCYTFLIAGLS
-232 IVVSNPVDLAAKI
+232 SVFVSDPADLISKI
-245 SAADNKLAL
+245 SAAESMPKL
-254 FGFVLLTSVVTAVK
+254 FGFIVLTAIVTAVI
-268 PFLLYTLGL
+268 PFLLYTVGL

-297 LFGFFVMKETVG
+297 LFGFFVMKETIG
-309 PAAIAGIALVFA
+309 PAAICGIVLVFA
-321 TIIILSVGKKES
+321 AITVLSVQPRKEK

>member
-1 MYGNFLRLKDTIG
+1 MR
-14 SGVMLPTHRGVF
+14 PT
-26 PHGII
+26 
-31 PSSGGTF
+31 GGTI
-38 VEKKGALGNILIII
+38 VEKKNALGDILIII

-62 FVRHLNGLGFTSIQV
+62 FVRHLNSLGFTSIQV

-83 MAGVLFALIL
+83 TAGILFALIL
-93 LIKDPKGFRINVRDI
+93 LIKEPKGFKIKPKDI

-145 PIWVMILAII
+145 PIWVMILAVI
-155 FLKEKVTSKK
+155 FLKEKISSRK
-165 IIALVLA
+165 ITALVLA
-172 FAGCVLVS
+172 FSGCVLVS
-180 GFGGKVSIIGILVGL
+180 GFGGKVTPVGILVGL

-220 TCYTFLIAGLGS
+220 TCYTFLIAGSGS
-232 IVVSNPVDLAAKI
+232 IFVADPSDLITKI
-245 SAADNKLAL
+245 TATDNKPAL
-254 FGFVLLTSVVTAVK
+254 FGFVLLTSVITAVI

-277 NMTTAGKAAVLA
+277 GKTTAGRAAVLA

-297 LFGFFVMKETVG
+297 LFGFFVMKETIG
-309 PAAIAGIALVFA
+309 PVAVLGMLLVFA
-321 TIIILSVGKKES
+321 AIIVLSVKTNADKQ

>member
-1 MYGNFLRLKDTIG
+1 M
-14 SGVMLPTHRGVF
+14 
-26 PHGII
+26 
-31 PSSGGTF
+31 
-38 VEKKGALGNILIII
+38 EKKGYLGDILIII

-62 FVRHLNGLGFTSIQV
+62 FVRHLNDLGFSSIQV
-77 ACLRLV
+77 ACLRLTT
-83 MAGVLFALIL
+83 AGILFALIL
-93 LIKDPKGFRINVRDI
+93 LIKDRKGFKIALRDI

-145 PIWVMILAII
+145 PIWVMVLAII
-155 FLKEKVTSKK
+155 FLKEKFTIQKL
-165 IIALVLA
+165 IALILA

-180 GFGGKVSIIGILVGL
+180 GFGGKVTVVGILVGL

-208 TFALKKYSPLTV
+208 TFALKKYTPYTV

-232 IVVSNPVDLAAKI
+232 IFVSNPVDLVSKI
-245 SAADNKLAL
+245 SSIENKPAL
-254 FGFVLLTSVVTAVK
+254 FGFVLLTAVVTAVI

-309 PAAIAGIALVFA
+309 PVAIAGILLVFA
-321 TIIILSVGKKES
+321 AIIVLSLRKKEA